1 MLCWKRRKH
10 EDMVQIYCGIALICY
25 FGVVGIL
32 SFSIP
37 CGRYN
42 AAKEDGFEYEGPSA
56 AMIAFH
62 WLCYLSGVIGGLG
75 LMFTV
80 ENFIPFFI
88 LVLLGGIGLL
98 SMWLVYMVVF
108 YVLEWLVIFNYDV
121 ISIAQFRA
129 MNKMAL
135 SATPAYEIYA
145 SGERKRFKSSYPCE
159 TPKEYI
165 NVTVNDASTEMI
177 WLDESNIGNRAFRVR
192 TTIAMIA
199 DEKDRLFVEAARNTV
214 DNCARRIDRVSKVVA
229 HADGFIDGFNREVIV
244 TKDGK
249 KPASM
254 NKAAGGVAGF
264 FSFGIVYLYD
274 LGRTIPILPYTIEK
288 NVSIVPGAQEVTC
301 DDFPTCLEIS

>member
-1 MLCWKRRKH
+1 MLCWKHREH

-25 FGVVGIL
+25 FGVAGIL

-42 AAKEDGFEYEGPSA
+42 AAKEAGLEYEGPGAS
-56 AMIAFH
+56 MIALH
-62 WLCYLSGVIGGLG
+62 WLFYLSGVVGGLG

-80 ENFIPFFI
+80 QNFAPFMI
-88 LVLLGGIGLL
+88 LVLIGSIGLF
-98 SMWLVYMVVF
+98 SMWLVYMILF
-108 YVLEWLVIFNYDV
+108 YLLEWLVIFDYDV

-129 MNKMAL
+129 MNEMAL
-135 SATPAYEIYA
+135 KATPAYEIYA
-145 SGERKRFKSSYPCE
+145 SGWRKAFKTAYPCE
-159 TPKEYI
+159 TRKEYI
-165 NVTVNDASTEMI
+165 NVTVNEASTDMI

-199 DEKDRLFVEAARNTV
+199 NETDRLIVETARNTV
-214 DNCARRIDRVSKVVA
+214 DDCARKLDRVSKVVA

-288 NVSIVPGAQEVTC
+288 NVSIVPDPPQLTC
-301 DDFPTCLEIS
+301 EDFPSCMTS